1 MILHSL
7 SKSNTNSIGLHKLL
21 ASFRYVCLLR
31 LAIFTHVLGKEC
43 SQYYF
48 PFQSIFICSKCP
60 EIGLHIKGFSIASRT
75 TRLRPALASRTVFSD
90 CVVFYGDKRKA
101 QAKVSQAPFNYA
113 ELATATIVWGPSGM
127 ANSPVTL
134 MEGNDV
140 AGRFP
145 GSLHN
150 EGSFTAHKLK

>member
-1 MILHSL
+1 ML
-7 SKSNTNSIGLHKLL
+7 
-21 ASFRYVCLLR
+21 
-31 LAIFTHVLGKEC
+31 
-43 SQYYF
+43 
-48 PFQSIFICSKCP
+48 
-60 EIGLHIKGFSIASRT
+60 
-75 TRLRPALASRTVFSD
+75 TRLRPALASRT
-90 CVVFYGDKRKA
+90 GDKKKA

-145 GSLHN
+145 GSMHN